1 MVRGHGRW
9 SNLRAQFC
17 PRSRK
22 LAQTIKLFLRSNGE
36 IKVDG
41 SCLSLRHL
49 RDKLAVVFEEELDI
63 DGLGV
68 GLVTEKGNEDLETA
82 NEGGW

>member
-1 MVRGHGRW
+1 MAVGLIFVL
-9 SNLRAQFC
+9 SSALVAE
-17 PRSRK
+17 SS
-22 LAQTIKLFLRSNGE
+22 AQTIKLFLRSNGE
-36 IKVDG
+36 IKVDR

-49 RDKLAVVFEEELDI
+49 RDKLAVVLEEELDI

-68 GLVTEKGNEDLETA
+68 GLVTEKGDEDLETA